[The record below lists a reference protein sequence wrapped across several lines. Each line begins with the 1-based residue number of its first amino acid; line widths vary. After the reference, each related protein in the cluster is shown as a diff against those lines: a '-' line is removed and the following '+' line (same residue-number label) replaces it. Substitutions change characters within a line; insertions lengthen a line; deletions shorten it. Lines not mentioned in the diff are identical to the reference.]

1 MLSHVQSEKQNKLVN
16 KTQKKQTQGSRK
28 ETSGYQLWGW
38 PCKDGGVGGSDYWV
52 WNSLKDVCTTGGGD
66 GQSFR
71 CHKTIRSTT
80 TPQSEKILIL
90 TILD

>member
-52 WNSLKDVCTTGGGD
+52 
-66 GQSFR
+66 
-71 CHKTIRSTT
+71 
-80 TPQSEKILIL
+80 
-90 TILD
+90 